1 MERPFIFINS
11 AMSADG
17 KISTKERK
25 QVRISGPVDFN
36 RMDGLRAG
44 SDAIMVGIG
53 TIMADDP
60 SLTVKS
66 AALRK
71 KRMDRGL
78 EENPVRIVVDSK
90 ARTPEDADIFK
101 KGSGKR
107 MIIVSESAPSDRLS
121 VLAEKAEII
130 VAGKDIVD
138 LTQAMEE
145 LKTRGIKRLM
155 LEGGATLNWGMFS
168 VGLVDEIY
176 TFVGNLIIGGKDA
189 PTFVDGEG
197 FLENATIK
205 LELINTEKIEEGVLL
220 KWKVHYDK

>member
-1 MERPFIFINS
+1 
-11 AMSADG
+11 
-17 KISTKERK
+17 
-25 QVRISGPVDFN
+25 
-36 RMDGLRAG
+36 
-44 SDAIMVGIG
+44 
-53 TIMADDP
+53 
-60 SLTVKS
+60 
-66 AALRK
+66 
-71 KRMDRGL
+71 MDRGL

-107 MIIVSESAPSDRLS
+107 MIIVSESAPSDRVS

-145 LKTRGIKRLM
+145 LKTRGIKRMM

-168 VGLVDEIY
+168 AGLVDEIY

-189 PTFVDGEG
+189 PTFVDGDG
-197 FLENATIK
+197 FLENAIIK
-205 LELINTEKIEEGVLL
+205 LELINAEKIEEGMLL